1 MITLTN
7 VRKQFGREIAVK
19 DVSLHVNRGEIYGII
34 GASGAGKSTVLRLMN
49 LLETPDTGTVE
60 IDGSMMTSLSTR
72 KLREKR
78 HVIGMIFQQF
88 NLVANKTVYDNVVAP
103 LKLAGRPKA
112 THEARVLEC
121 LRFVGLETFKDKYPA
136 QLSGGQKQRVAIARA
151 LANEPHVLLCDEPTS
166 SLDPNTTA
174 EVLEVLKSINERL
187 GVTIVIVT
195 HEMDVIKQVCDRVTV
210 MADGAVYETIDLV
223 PSGVS
228 AIDNNPAWF
237 VDQLKKAGEMDA

>member
-7 VRKQFGREIAVK
+7 VRKQFGRDIAVK
-19 DVSLHVNRGEIYGII
+19 DVSLHVDRGEIYGII

-49 LLETPDTGTVE
+49 LLETPDSGTVE
-60 IDGSMMTSLSTR
+60 IDGSVLTSLSTR
-72 KLREKR
+72 QLREKR

-103 LKLAGRPKA
+103 LKLAGRPRA
-112 THEARVLEC
+112 THKERVLEC
-121 LRFVGLETFKDKYPA
+121 LRFVGLESFKDKYPA

-174 EVLEVLKSINERL
+174 EVLDVLKSINERL

-210 MADGAVYETIDLV
+210 MADGSVYETMDLI
-223 PSGVS
+223 PSGVPV
-228 AIDNNPAWF
+228 IDNNPSWF
-237 VDQLKKAGEMDA
+237 VDQLKKAGETDA

>member
-7 VRKQFGREIAVK
+7 VRKQFGRDIAVK
-19 DVSLHVNRGEIYGII
+19 DVSLHVDRGEIYGII

-49 LLETPDTGTVE
+49 LLETPDSGTVE
-60 IDGSMMTSLSTR
+60 IDGSVLTSLSTR
-72 KLREKR
+72 QLREKR

-103 LKLAGRPKA
+103 LKLAGRSRA
-112 THEARVLEC
+112 THKERVLEC
-121 LRFVGLETFKDKYPA
+121 LRFVGLESFKDKYPA

-174 EVLEVLKSINERL
+174 EVLDVLKSINERL

-210 MADGAVYETIDLV
+210 MADGSVYETMDLV
-223 PSGVS
+223 PSGVPV
-228 AIDNNPAWF
+228 IDNNPSWF
-237 VDQLKKAGEMDA
+237 VDQLKKAGETDA